1 MPISSYDNV
10 ISPTTNLVLVSYDLV
25 LNEGMEGDY
34 QLPCF
39 LWLVYYAPSLAI
51 SNEEN
56 YFIVDSL
63 FIYF

>member
-1 MPISSYDNV
+1 MLISSYDNV

-34 QLPCF
+34 QLSCF
-39 LWLVYYAPSLAI
+39 LWLVYCAPSLAI

-56 YFIVDSL
+56 YFTVESL